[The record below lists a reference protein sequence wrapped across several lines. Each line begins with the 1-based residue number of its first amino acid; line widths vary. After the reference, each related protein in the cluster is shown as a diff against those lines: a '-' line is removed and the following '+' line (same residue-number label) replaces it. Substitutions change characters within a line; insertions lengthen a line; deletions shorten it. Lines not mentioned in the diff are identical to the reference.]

1 MAPAQLSEAE
11 VTEILKSTKVVESEL
26 NKNDKVSAM
35 LIIKKWT
42 VKSVVDAVAAS
53 TLESKDALIT
63 AVRTAIAL
71 SEFDFHLVER
81 AVLQVGSETCT
92 SVLRDVVELVTKVA
106 SSVDALEA
114 NRDAVFTAEG
124 VRRTPGG
131 IYWRLL
137 KERIPK
143 DDSKVI
149 FKGNTKRQQGM
160 RRQLVRERWTE
171 NHLTVLGNKK
181 ARTAESADQIRAI
194 KAIASTLS
202 MSEVSIIERL
212 IVKKGIDY
220 AHSVVAEVSTILSGP
235 VDSAIASTITVVGEE
250 GEVKRRR
257 TPGGVF
263 AHLVKGKA
271 DITDSEKRFIFARA
285 TGGRA
290 PSMSDLMSMS
300 LALRDRMTYPVRTA
314 PPPAPPTASVE
325 AEWEYQRKVGD
336 TWEPGFIGQDNYG
349 DAMTDC
355 CSDEN
360 DPIDEIF
367 SRIAKGLKL
376 YSEGIDFIEKVN
388 AAVGIKLVV
397 QAYRETVETERAG
410 GLMISESNQRRR
422 TPKGVFLAVL
432 RRLVGNE
439 TVNRIIGVS
448 ETDEAKLP
456 SVLAP
461 QLLLLSS
468 GDAVASKSKLADQ
481 IIIELERMRIPESDF
496 EVIRNVVAIKGE
508 AFVRNLFEKVRKRFN
523 KGKWLDTPGQLFG
536 KMLKTGLTNDELNT
550 AVEHSRTKQLV
561 RNNKLSVSRSST
573 VLLSPAEEKCVRE
586 LTLGLAL
593 IGVTANEVSTIE
605 RVVARLGEER
615 AVRML
620 KRTREIELEGGQRTR
635 DGLRRKTPS
644 GVYLSL
650 LGSEEKVDKEDSKFI
665 FDKQASSAEERKKE
679 DTHFAPSLFTPVNP
693 LRVIDNSGKDAEFI
707 EKIKKQIRPA
717 LFALECISV
726 LDPRLETVIRGV
738 VLLGPSAIHLIDQ
751 CVYTFGEKRT
761 EGWLEISHAQVAD
774 SKASVDQ
781 LPAIYNDLVKAAG
794 GLSTAP
800 VETTAGVRC

>member
-314 PPPAPPTASVE
+314 PPPA
-325 AEWEYQRKVGD
+325 R
-336 TWEPGFIGQDNYG
+336 
-349 DAMTDC
+349 C
-355 CSDEN
+355 
-360 DPIDEIF
+360 
-367 SRIAKGLKL
+367 
-376 YSEGIDFIEKVN
+376 
-388 AAVGIKLVV
+388 
-397 QAYRETVETERAG
+397 
-410 GLMISESNQRRR
+410 
-422 TPKGVFLAVL
+422 
-432 RRLVGNE
+432 
-439 TVNRIIGVS
+439 
-448 ETDEAKLP
+448 
-456 SVLAP
+456 
-461 QLLLLSS
+461 
-468 GDAVASKSKLADQ
+468 
-481 IIIELERMRIPESDF
+481 
-496 EVIRNVVAIKGE
+496 
-508 AFVRNLFEKVRKRFN
+508 
-523 KGKWLDTPGQLFG
+523 
-536 KMLKTGLTNDELNT
+536 
-550 AVEHSRTKQLV
+550 
-561 RNNKLSVSRSST
+561 VSR
-573 VLLSPAEEKCVRE
+573 R
-586 LTLGLAL
+586 
-593 IGVTANEVSTIE
+593 
-605 RVVARLGEER
+605 
-615 AVRML
+615 
-620 KRTREIELEGGQRTR
+620 
-635 DGLRRKTPS
+635 
-644 GVYLSL
+644 
-650 LGSEEKVDKEDSKFI
+650 
-665 FDKQASSAEERKKE
+665 
-679 DTHFAPSLFTPVNP
+679 H
-693 LRVIDNSGKDAEFI
+693 
-707 EKIKKQIRPA
+707 
-717 LFALECISV
+717 
-726 LDPRLETVIRGV
+726 
-738 VLLGPSAIHLIDQ
+738 
-751 CVYTFGEKRT
+751 
-761 EGWLEISHAQVAD
+761 
-774 SKASVDQ
+774 
-781 LPAIYNDLVKAAG
+781 
-794 GLSTAP
+794 
-800 VETTAGVRC
+800 